1 MDFVL
6 SHKYKLFQLKE
17 IWYPKGF
24 SLIPIDVR
32 NMAGASKKNEIKDV
46 KYILWVFM
54 SGKSIYST
62 YINMTSIVEYHF
74 RIYKIRCPIWYW

>member
-24 SLIPIDVR
+24 SLITIDVK
-32 NMAGASKKNEIKDV
+32 NMAAALKKNYIKDV
-46 KYILWVFM
+46 KNTL
-54 SGKSIYST
+54 
-62 YINMTSIVEYHF
+62 
-74 RIYKIRCPIWYW
+74 